1 MAQEIWRNHLWYA
14 WWIYRSSRLG
24 VTTQR
29 DNKLYVH
36 ILNLKDDALYL
47 PMQGKKVR
55 SAKVFI
61 DQKPLKF
68 TEVPGGV
75 VVKFDRIPDDVDYVV
90 ELEIK

>member
-1 MAQEIWRNHLWYA
+1 MAKKYDETIYGKSG
-14 WWIYRSSRLG
+14 WIYRS
-24 VTTQR
+24 VTVRYDQR
-29 DNKLYVH
+29 DNKLYAY

-47 PMQGKKVR
+47 PMQGKKVC

-75 VVKFDRIPDDVDYVV
+75 VVKRI
-90 ELEIK
+90 EFLTTWIMW